1 MPSRVAAR
9 PKFSSSATATK
20 YRSSRESILPGYRWS
35 PSRSWTA
42 RPRAAT
48 VGDMTTALVTG
59 ANKGIGLEIVKQLI
73 DLGITVHLGAR
84 DPERGE
90 KAAADVGARFV
101 QLDVTDPASI
111 RRAAEGLDRL
121 DVLVNNAGVTGGRVN
136 APRDA
141 HLVSAREAFD
151 TNVFGVIAVT
161 EALLPLLRASEH
173 GRIVNV
179 SSTVGSLAGMM
190 TSPSPVSLSYVP
202 TKTALNAVT
211 VLYAKAEPGLRVN
224 AACPGYCAT
233 DLNGHSGYRTAAQGA
248 VAAVRLATLADD
260 GPTGAFFDD
269 EGAIA
274 W

>member
-1 MPSRVAAR
+1 
-9 PKFSSSATATK
+9 
-20 YRSSRESILPGYRWS
+20 
-35 PSRSWTA
+35 
-42 RPRAAT
+42 
-48 VGDMTTALVTG
+48 MTTALVTG

-73 DLGITVHLGAR
+73 DLGMTVHLGAR

-111 RRAAEGLDRL
+111 RRAASSLDRL
-121 DVLVNNAGVTGGRVN
+121 DVLVNNAGVTGGRLN
-136 APRDA
+136 APGDA
-141 HLVSAREAFD
+141 DLASIREAFD

-161 EALLPLLRASEH
+161 EAVLPLLRASEH

-179 SSTVGSLAGMM
+179 SSSVGSLAGMM

-233 DLNGHSGYRTAAQGA
+233 DLNNHSGHRTAAQGA

-269 EGAIA
+269 EGTVA